1 MPNKI
6 IYKVFWIGNDV
17 GMQGMLQKSYQLVDP
32 PPLYKLRH
40 LIGSNGQNYFVNHK
54 QILRNLAESQMLNI
68 AFLVSYC
75 ELWEDFIFKVR
86 SVAQPCWDFSRI
98 FRCSLTMHWG
108 YWNFPTKNS
117 KILKS
122 VMQCQLEVET
132 GGHRLTLAT
141 SSCCPSFLL
150 DCMQLQC
157 FLSCLVI
164 LHKILSSSILE
175 EAKGH

>member
-1 MPNKI
+1 
-6 IYKVFWIGNDV
+6 
-17 GMQGMLQKSYQLVDP
+17 
-32 PPLYKLRH
+32 
-40 LIGSNGQNYFVNHK
+40 
-54 QILRNLAESQMLNI
+54 
-68 AFLVSYC
+68 
-75 ELWEDFIFKVR
+75 
-86 SVAQPCWDFSRI
+86 
-98 FRCSLTMHWG
+98 MHWG

-141 SSCCPSFLL
+141 GSCCPSFLL

-164 LHKILSSSILE
+164 LHKILSSKVVYWKKQKAIKVIKLRNETCNLLQKLVS
-175 EAKGH
+175 

>member
-1 MPNKI
+1 MKVLCTVLCFTLHEFHFTLFILKNKNRV
-6 IYKVFWIGNDV
+6 KWGLPV
-17 GMQGMLQKSYQLVDP
+17 
-32 PPLYKLRH
+32 
-40 LIGSNGQNYFVNHK
+40 
-54 QILRNLAESQMLNI
+54 LRNLAESQMLNI

-75 ELWEDFIFKVR
+75 ELWEDFTFKVR

-141 SSCCPSFLL
+141 GSCCPSFLL

-164 LHKILSSSILE
+164 LHKILSSILE

>member
-1 MPNKI
+1 MFFDNALGLLE
-6 IYKVFWIGNDV
+6 F
-17 GMQGMLQKSYQLVDP
+17 SY
-32 PPLYKLRH
+32 
-40 LIGSNGQNYFVNHK
+40 
-54 QILRNLAESQMLNI
+54 
-68 AFLVSYC
+68 
-75 ELWEDFIFKVR
+75 
-86 SVAQPCWDFSRI
+86 
-98 FRCSLTMHWG
+98 
-108 YWNFPTKNS
+108 KNS

-141 SSCCPSFLL
+141 GSCCPSFLL